1 MSKVVVITGCST
13 GLGSAIA
20 VQAAQK
26 GHRVYATMRDTGKA
40 QALESAAMAAGI
52 SLHVLPMDVTD
63 THSVNACVA
72 QILAIEGRIDVLIN
86 NAGSGFVRSTEQAS
100 EEDIAWIMD
109 VNFMGVV
116 RTTKAVIGAMRQAR
130 AGHIINISS
139 VGGLVGQPFNE
150 VYCASKFAVEGYT
163 ESLACYVQPSFGIK
177 FTAVE
182 PGGIRSEFVN
192 AAMAHVEASGGIIED
207 EYLPI
212 LQQYLAGARARG
224 DVAYQSCDEVA
235 QVVIACMEAE
245 NPPVR
250 TRTSAWSN
258 HFCELKTASD
268 PDGLLLQK
276 QLIERFLGGV
286 EAA

>member
-1 MSKVVVITGCST
+1 MSKIVVITGCSA
-13 GLGSAIA
+13 GLGIAIA

-26 GHRVYATMRDTGKA
+26 GHKVYATMRDTNKRA
-40 QALESAAMAAGI
+40 ALDAATAAAKVGVE
-52 SLHVLPMDVTD
+52 VLALDVANTQ
-63 THSVNACVA
+63 SVNSCLE
-72 QILAIEGRIDVLIN
+72 QIFAKEGRIDVLIN

-100 EEDIAWIMD
+100 EEDIAWIMN

-116 RTTKAVIGAMRQAR
+116 RTTKAVIGRMREAR

-163 ESLACYVQPSFGIK
+163 ESLACYVQPTFGIN
-177 FTAVE
+177 FTTVE
-182 PGGIRSEFVN
+182 PGGIRSEFAN
-192 AAMAHVEASGGIIED
+192 AAFAHVNASGGMLED

-212 LQQYLAGARARG
+212 IQKYIAGAQARG
-224 DVAYQSCDEVA
+224 DSAYQTCDEVA
-235 QVVIACMEAE
+235 EVVIDCMEAK

-250 TRTSAWSN
+250 TRTSDWSKQ
-258 HFCELKTASD
+258 FCELKTAAD

-276 QLIERFLGGV
+276 QVYDTLL
-286 EAA
+286 A